1 MWKCSFGWSL
11 LSNKLPIIEWLII
24 DTDTDC
30 VMIYCKPLTLNWN
43 NRNNRNKYC
52 HLLPMWANKRLEFK
66 ITYPNCN
73 KWKEFWKWGVP
84 NQGLGRGHLSLF
96 QLSGVPLYTA
106 LVQWNFLPSTA
117 EGRVYITFSQ
127 LRPIL
132 SCYIKKIVISNDRN
146 LGTSKKPGTVLLMQ
160 NVNLGHTKVI
170 EGDTKPPGGDNPWGL
185 LFSRLLSCDSG
196 MSESENPVPT
206 FLVIGRNWIHTV
218 HDFNGWY
225 AVHVIFYM
233 F

>member
-1 MWKCSFGWSL
+1 MNQVGFYLMWKCSFGWSL

-96 QLSGVPLYTA
+96 QLSGAPLYTA
-106 LVQWNFLPSTA
+106 LTGAMEFFTFFSVEGKNLHYFQPISTD
-117 EGRVYITFSQ
+117 
-127 LRPIL
+127 
-132 SCYIKKIVISNDRN
+132 K
-146 LGTSKKPGTVLLMQ
+146 
-160 NVNLGHTKVI
+160 
-170 EGDTKPPGGDNPWGL
+170 
-185 LFSRLLSCDSG
+185 LSCDSE
-196 MSESENPVPT
+196 MSESENPVPA
-206 FLVIGRNWIHTV
+206 FLVIGQN
-218 HDFNGWY
+218 
-225 AVHVIFYM
+225 
-233 F
+233 